1 MGGDQADGIE
11 QSDVDRVSAKR
22 CGDRTRAWKELE
34 FNVEAGLLENAEI
47 DAEKTLRRTPRRARR
62 RCALLRLKRSAR

>member
-47 DAEKTLRRTPRRARR
+47 DAEKRFGAHLDGRDADAR
-62 RCALLRLKRSAR
+62 CYG